1 MSNGVELDVGALM
14 ETSPALREAFDNL
27 QAAAAQVTWCDC
39 PYNEQVPSY
48 WENDDGSHG
57 WDCATCGNLLQTG

>member
-1 MSNGVELDVGALM
+1 MINGVELDVGALM

-27 QAAAAQVTWCDC
+27 QAAAALVTLCDC